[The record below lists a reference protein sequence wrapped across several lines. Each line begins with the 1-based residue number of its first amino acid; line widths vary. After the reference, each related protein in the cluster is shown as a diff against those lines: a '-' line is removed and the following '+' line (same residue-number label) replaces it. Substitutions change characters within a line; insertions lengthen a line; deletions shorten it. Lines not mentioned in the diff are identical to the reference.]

1 MTERAFVL
9 LPLLEIAPD
18 ATIPGRGRAADWLAA
33 CADQNVAVL
42 PPPAAAVNA

>member
-1 MTERAFVL
+1 MTERGFVL

-18 ATIPGRGRAADWLAA
+18 TTIPGRGRAVDWLDA
-33 CADQNVAVL
+33 CADQSVAAL